1 MAEKASSTWRR
12 SFNRYVPL
20 GAVLIGLILILS
32 TLAFVDT
39 RSGFYARVIIG
50 IVLVMV
56 GYLYGS
62 NPFLTSER
70 RYTALRGEVDSFI
83 DLVRKLNRTAI
94 AIGGGA
100 EFDEVT
106 TAMRESLER
115 IEELAGKETR

>member
-1 MAEKASSTWRR
+1 MAAKASSTWRR

-20 GAVLIGLILILS
+20 GAVIIGLILILS
-32 TLAFVDT
+32 TLAVVDT
-39 RSGFYARVIIG
+39 RSGLYARVITG
-50 IVLVMV
+50 IVLVMA

-70 RYTALRGEVDSFI
+70 RHTALRGEVDIFI

-94 AIGGGA
+94 AIGGGP

-106 TAMRESLER
+106 KAMRESLAR
-115 IEELAGKETR
+115 MEELAGKET